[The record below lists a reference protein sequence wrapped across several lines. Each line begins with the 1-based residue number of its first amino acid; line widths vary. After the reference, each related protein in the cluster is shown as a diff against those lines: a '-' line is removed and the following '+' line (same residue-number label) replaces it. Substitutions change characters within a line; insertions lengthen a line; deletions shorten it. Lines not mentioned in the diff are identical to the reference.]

1 MFFAIYFSDQQKF
14 GELEKINVIKNKI
27 LIELACLTL
36 MLTCTTLQFEETT
49 II

>member
-1 MFFAIYFSDQQKF
+1 MFFAIYFSDQQKL

-27 LIELACLTL
+27 LIELACL